1 MYLITSR
8 NQLKYNMRQTM
19 KYISRVA
26 TITII
31 AVLSNFG
38 LAVAGSTIGISELYA
53 EEERPQE
60 YCLALNMYFESRGS
74 SIADMAGV
82 SDVVLNRVKDSR
94 YPNTICEVVKQAKM
108 KESWKTA
115 KDQDLDDQQRIYV
128 PVRNKCQFSWFCD
141 GKADMPLNQDL
152 WHLVQNMAY
161 LMIWEKRYVG
171 ITEGSTHY
179 HAEYVNPR
187 WASGLH
193 LTGRIGKHIFYRWE

>member
-1 MYLITSR
+1 MR
-8 NQLKYNMRQTM
+8 NIM
-19 KYISRVA
+19 KHISRVA
-26 TITII
+26 TITMI

-38 LAVAGSTIGISELYA
+38 LAVAGSTIGINELYA
-53 EEERPQE
+53 EEDRPQE

-74 SIADMAGV
+74 SVADMAGV

-94 YPNTICEVVKQAKM
+94 YPDTICEVIRQGPVR
-108 KESWKTA
+108 ESWKTK
-115 KDQDLDDQQRIYV
+115 KDPDLPESERVYNPI
-128 PVRNKCQFSWFCD
+128 RHKCQFSWYCD
-141 GKADMPLNQDL
+141 GKHDLPQNQDL

-161 LMIWEKRYVG
+161 LMIWEKKYVG

>member
-1 MYLITSR
+1 
-8 NQLKYNMRQTM
+8 MRQTM

-31 AVLSNFG
+31 ALLSNFG

-74 SIADMAGV
+74 SVADMAAV
-82 SDVVLNRVKDSR
+82 SDVVLNRVKDAR
-94 YPNTICEVVKQAKM
+94 YPNTICKVVKQAKM

-115 KDQDLDDQQRIYV
+115 KDQDLDDQQRVYV
-128 PVRNKCQFSWFCD
+128 PVKNKCQFSWYCD
-141 GKADMPLNQDL
+141 GKADVPLNQDL

-161 LMIWEKRYVG
+161 LIIWEKKYVG
-171 ITEGSTHY
+171 LTEGSTHY

-193 LTGRIGKHIFYRWE
+193 LTGRVGKHIFYRWE

>member
-1 MYLITSR
+1 MALAALSFFSYFG
-8 NQLKYNMRQTM
+8 
-19 KYISRVA
+19 VA
-26 TITII
+26 MAEMT
-31 AVLSNFG
+31 LGFN
-38 LAVAGSTIGISELYA
+38 ELYA

-82 SDVVLNRVKDSR
+82 SDVVLNRVKDAR

-115 KDQDLDDQQRIYV
+115 KDQDLDDQQRVYH
-128 PVRNKCQFSWFCD
+128 PVRNKCQFSWYCD
-141 GKADMPLNQDL
+141 GKADIPLNKDL

>member
-1 MYLITSR
+1 
-8 NQLKYNMRQTM
+8 MRQTM
-19 KYISRVA
+19 KYISRVV

-94 YPNTICEVVKQAKM
+94 YPNTICEVVKQAKL

-115 KDQDLDDQQRIYV
+115 KDQDLDDQQRIYI
-128 PVRNKCQFSWFCD
+128 PVRNKCQFSWYCD
-141 GKADMPLNQDL
+141 GKADIPLNQDL

>member
-1 MYLITSR
+1 
-8 NQLKYNMRQTM
+8 M

-31 AVLSNFG
+31 ALLSNFG
-38 LAVAGSTIGISELYA
+38 LAVAGSTIGINELYA
-53 EEERPQE
+53 EEDRPQE

-74 SIADMAGV
+74 SVADMAAV
-82 SDVVLNRVKDSR
+82 SDVVLNRVKDAR

-115 KDQDLDDQQRIYV
+115 KDQDLDDQQRVYV
-128 PVRNKCQFSWFCD
+128 PIRNKCQFSWYCD
-141 GKADMPLNQDL
+141 GKADVPLNQDL

-161 LMIWEKRYVG
+161 LIIWEKKYVG
-171 ITEGSTHY
+171 LTEGSTHY

-193 LTGRIGKHIFYRWE
+193 LTGRVGKHIFYRWE

>member
-141 GKADMPLNQDL
+141 GKADIPLNQDL

>member
-1 MYLITSR
+1 
-8 NQLKYNMRQTM
+8 MRQTM

-31 AVLSNFG
+31 ALLSNFG

-74 SIADMAGV
+74 SVADMAAV
-82 SDVVLNRVKDSR
+82 SDVVLNRVKDAR

-115 KDQDLDDQQRIYV
+115 KDQDLDDQQRVYV
-128 PVRNKCQFSWFCD
+128 PVKNKCQFSWYCD
-141 GKADMPLNQDL
+141 GKADVPLNQDL

-161 LMIWEKRYVG
+161 LIIWEKKYVG
-171 ITEGSTHY
+171 LTEGSTHY

-193 LTGRIGKHIFYRWE
+193 LTGRVGKHIFYRWE

>member
-1 MYLITSR
+1 
-8 NQLKYNMRQTM
+8 MRQTM

-31 AVLSNFG
+31 ALLSNFG

-74 SIADMAGV
+74 SVADMAAV
-82 SDVVLNRVKDSR
+82 SDVVLNRVKDAR
-94 YPNTICEVVKQAKM
+94 YPNTICDVVKQAKM

-115 KDQDLDDQQRIYV
+115 KDQDLDDQQRIYI
-128 PVRNKCQFSWFCD
+128 PIRNKCQFSWYCD
-141 GKADMPLNQDL
+141 GKADVPLNQDL
-152 WHLVQNMAY
+152 WHLSQNMAY
-161 LMIWEKRYVG
+161 LIIWEKKYVG
-171 ITEGSTHY
+171 LTEGSTHY

-193 LTGRIGKHIFYRWE
+193 LTGRVGKHIFYRWE

>member
-1 MYLITSR
+1 
-8 NQLKYNMRQTM
+8 MRRTM

-38 LAVAGSTIGISELYA
+38 LAVAGSTVGISELYA
-53 EEERPQE
+53 EEDRPQE

-74 SIADMAGV
+74 SVADMAAV
-82 SDVVLNRVKDSR
+82 SDVVLNRVKDAR
-94 YPNTICEVVKQAKM
+94 YPNTICKVVKQAKM

-115 KDQDLDDQQRIYV
+115 KDQDLDDQQRVYV
-128 PVRNKCQFSWFCD
+128 PVKNKCQFSWYCD
-141 GKADMPLNQDL
+141 GKADVPLNQDL

-161 LMIWEKRYVG
+161 LIIWEKKYVG
-171 ITEGSTHY
+171 LTEGSTHY

-193 LTGRIGKHIFYRWE
+193 LTGRVGKHIFYRWE

>member
-1 MYLITSR
+1 
-8 NQLKYNMRQTM
+8 MRRTM
-19 KYISRVA
+19 KYISLVA
-26 TITII
+26 TITTI
-31 AVLSNFG
+31 AFLSNFG
-38 LAVAGSTIGISELYA
+38 LALAGSTIGIGELYA

-115 KDQDLDDQQRIYV
+115 KDQDLDDQQRVYV
-128 PVRNKCQFSWFCD
+128 PVRNKCQFSWYCD
-141 GKADMPLNQDL
+141 GKADVPLNQDL

>member
-1 MYLITSR
+1 
-8 NQLKYNMRQTM
+8 MRQTM
-19 KYISRVA
+19 KYISRVV

-115 KDQDLDDQQRIYV
+115 KDQDLDDQQRVYV
-128 PVRNKCQFSWFCD
+128 PVRNKCQFSWYCD
-141 GKADMPLNQDL
+141 GKADVPLNQDL